1 MNYEELA
8 DILKAISDPN
18 RLKILDVISCG
29 GKRAC
34 DILDFFDFTQPTLS
48 HHMKTLT
55 EAELVN
61 KSRDGRWIFYTINE
75 EKAAYIKKK
84 LSDLVSDN
92 GEDCLCQEMPDH
104 EGCKKEEI
112 V

>member
-8 DILKAISDPN
+8 NLLKAISDPN

-34 DILDFFDFTQPTLS
+34 DILEFFDFTQPTLS

-55 EAELVN
+55 EAGLAN
-61 KSRDGRWIFYTINE
+61 KSRDGRWVFYTINE
-75 EKAAYIKKK
+75 EKADYIKQE
-84 LSDLVSDN
+84 LSELISDN
-92 GEDCLCQEMPDH
+92 GEDCLCQEMPEL
-104 EGCKKEEI
+104 EGCIKEE

>member
-34 DILDFFDFTQPTLS
+34 DILEFFDFTQPTLS
-48 HHMKTLT
+48 HHMKTLS

-75 EKAAYIKKK
+75 EKADYIKQE
-84 LSDLVSDN
+84 LSGLISDN
-92 GEDCLCQEMPDH
+92 GEKCLCQEMPDY
-104 EGCKKEEI
+104 EGCTKEEI
-112 V
+112 